1 MADESAPQAESKL
14 SPIEVLRLERTKLT
28 QDELAVRCGI
38 PRSTYQRWI
47 AGKTEAKLSL
57 AQLKA
62 LGREL
67 GLERIEDI
75 PDNFSAR

>member
-1 MADESAPQAESKL
+1 MAEESALPAESKL

-62 LGREL
+62 LGQEL
-67 GLERIEDI
+67 GIERLEDI

>member
-1 MADESAPQAESKL
+1 L
-14 SPIEVLRLERTKLT
+14 PILR
-28 QDELAVRCGI
+28 VGI
-38 PRSTYQRWI
+38 WI

-62 LGREL
+62 LSREL

-75 PDNFSAR
+75 PDDFSAK

>member
-62 LGREL
+62 LSREL

-75 PDNFSAR
+75 PDDFSAR